1 MKKRL
6 IYIERRNI
14 EEVGILVEER
24 CQPNLRRNNE
34 EAREVLKQATNYVE
48 GADEKE
54 NKALEKLY
62 QFMSELGKRSDEF
75 VKKWGTLT
83 QEYELQKAKILDSDD
98 EIVEKLTGELN
109 DLKQQLR
116 EALHHIKL
124 EEVQKACFDKID
136 ELENV
141 YRQTHQ
147 NNKEAASKRPEVIS
161 KFVE

>member
-14 EEVGILVEER
+14 EEVATLVEEK